1 MFDVV
6 VEIVCLFEHV
16 LMVTLHRVVCP
27 VIWTSR
33 FRREVFF
40 TASRHFRKLIIDS
53 FTRSAFSS
61 FFFTR
66 SAFFWRKTRSALIID
81 FFTRSAF
88 SSFFLPD
95 LPFFL
100 EKN

>member
-40 TASRHFRKLIIDS
+40 GI
-53 FTRSAFSS
+53 SAFPETNYKFFYQICLFE
-61 FFFTR
+61 FFFYQICL
-66 SAFFWRKTRSALIID
+66 FFWRKTRSALSEQD
-81 FFTRSAF
+81 FTRSAL
-88 SSFFLPD
+88 SEEKLPD
-95 LPFFL
+95 LPF
-100 EKN
+100 